1 MDLVLN
7 HNNSQQNFLSEEEI
21 ENILTLSPQFED
33 FWKKPSPMILF
44 RSSPRQKSPTYEV
57 QLVSDLGN
65 QLQTYSWLVIDAFDG
80 RILRQSH

>member
-1 MDLVLN
+1 MNLVFN
-7 HNNSQQNFLSEEEI
+7 ENSKDFLSEEEI
-21 ENILTLSPQFED
+21 EKILTRNPEIEG

-44 RSSPRQKSPTYEV
+44 RSNPGQKSPTYEV
-57 QLVSDLGN
+57 QLVSDLGD